1 MRQLRFTFSLC
12 LILLMVSSGMAFTV
26 PNIVEGP
33 VDGMAGYILTDK
45 DDTLKAETRNTGSL
59 AFWFKTDKTYGGS
72 SDFPNL
78 RIPIIS
84 VEGLYEIRLQTAQGR
99 AMLIW
104 QWDKKVKGVDN
115 LNIQI
120 PSLPGPAWYHVAYH
134 WDALNGVFTGYLN
147 GTPLRVEGTKLD
159 PWKMGF
165 ALEMTIHKS
174 PLIYADSYSSTQY
187 EPAEELLKTL
197 PEKYRGNMAEN
208 LGGKFKPTVD
218 IASRKGHE
226 LYSFAMTKPED
237 TKDWIMEGPGKVSYD
252 DNGMTMVSTAA
263 NDDSEI
269 NGHIVYWMPHD
280 LPENFVAQWT
290 MQPISEDG
298 LCITFFAAK
307 GVNGEDIFDPT
318 LKKRAGVFKQY
329 IQSDIN
335 CYHFSYYANTP
346 FNRGRI
352 TTNLRKNSGFYLVS
366 NGAAG
371 IQPGSTQPHHV
382 MLMKDGGHIVVN
394 VDGKTILDFTDDGK
408 AYGPIHE
415 GGKIGLRQ
423 MRWMQARY
431 RDLKIFSLN

>member
-174 PLIYADSYSSTQY
+174 PLIWKHLEA
-187 EPAEELLKTL
+187 
-197 PEKYRGNMAEN
+197 
-208 LGGKFKPTVD
+208 
-218 IASRKGHE
+218 
-226 LYSFAMTKPED
+226 
-237 TKDWIMEGPGKVSYD
+237 
-252 DNGMTMVSTAA
+252 
-263 NDDSEI
+263 
-269 NGHIVYWMPHD
+269 
-280 LPENFVAQWT
+280 
-290 MQPISEDG
+290 
-298 LCITFFAAK
+298 
-307 GVNGEDIFDPT
+307 GVN
-318 LKKRAGVFKQY
+318 Q
-329 IQSDIN
+329 
-335 CYHFSYYANTP
+335 
-346 FNRGRI
+346 
-352 TTNLRKNSGFYLVS
+352 
-366 NGAAG
+366 
-371 IQPGSTQPHHV
+371 
-382 MLMKDGGHIVVN
+382 
-394 VDGKTILDFTDDGK
+394 
-408 AYGPIHE
+408 
-415 GGKIGLRQ
+415 
-423 MRWMQARY
+423 
-431 RDLKIFSLN
+431 